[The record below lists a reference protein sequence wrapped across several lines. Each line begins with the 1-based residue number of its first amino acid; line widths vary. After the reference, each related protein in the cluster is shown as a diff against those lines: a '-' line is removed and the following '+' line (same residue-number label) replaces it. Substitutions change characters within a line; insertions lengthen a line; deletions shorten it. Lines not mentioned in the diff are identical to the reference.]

1 MSVIKDLAET
11 RPFVFVIALFIVESL
26 VAVPFV
32 AAFKLSGLDIVPL
45 RLMIPV
51 AQSLLMLGLIR
62 HLGWFAKSGFVRDV
76 RDVHVFWYPTLVAFA
91 PVFFY
96 GTVEITASWI
106 VFYSLALIFTG
117 LSEEAFARGIA
128 LPALLPRGK
137 WVALIFAGALFSV
150 GHFSNLVF
158 ENFGPLEMA
167 DKLLTTFGFA
177 IMYGALFIRT
187 GNIWPLIVLHAIH
200 DYSYLVSGSAGPYLE
215 EPFAIP
221 LHMALSVANIAY
233 GVFVAFRSEWKP
245 VNSDS

>member
-1 MSVIKDLAET
+1 MSAITSLAER
-11 RPFVFVIALFIVESL
+11 RPIVFVVVLFIVESL
-26 VAVPFV
+26 LALPFV
-32 AAFKLSGLDIVPL
+32 AAFKLSGLDILSL
-45 RLMIPV
+45 RLIIPV
-51 AQSLLMLGLIR
+51 AQSLLMIWVIW
-62 HLGWFAKSGFVRDV
+62 HLGWFAKAGFVRNV
-76 RDVHVFWYPTLVAFA
+76 RDVHVYWYPALVAFA

-96 GTVEITASWI
+96 GTVEISAAWV

-117 LSEEAFARGIA
+117 LSEEALARGIA

-158 ENFGPLEMA
+158 EEFGPLEMG
-167 DKLLTTFGFA
+167 DKLLTTFSFA

-200 DYSYLVSGSAGPYLE
+200 DYCYLISGTAGPYLK

-221 LHMALSVANIAY
+221 LHMALSMANIAY
-233 GVFVAFRSEWKP
+233 GGFIALGAEWKP
-245 VNSDS
+245 VSSGS